1 MSLPIYQHYNLRSA
15 SLDDL
20 STLLSPELN
29 MKHPVVM
36 NLKFLDLDQQRELI
50 GLIENFYVSHNISY
64 KFPYPI
70 YLMTD
75 HEPTITKMPT
85 VKVNEELPR
94 FFTQKE
100 SKMNVKETHLVG
112 KNRLLQQEI
121 KNSDSLANQNSVNQ
135 YGNFHKRIFE
145 LESERVFYRT
155 ILNKLTKAKK
165 NG

>member
-20 STLLSPELN
+20 SSLLSPELN

-36 NLKFLDLDQQRELI
+36 NLKHLDLDQQRELI

-85 VKVNEELPR
+85 VKVSEELPK

-121 KNSDSLANQNSVNQ
+121 KNSDTLASQNSMNQ
-135 YGNFHKRIFE
+135 YGNFHKKIFE
-145 LESERVFYRT
+145 LECERTFYRS

-165 NG
+165 

>member
-1 MSLPIYQHYNLRSA
+1 
-15 SLDDL
+15 
-20 STLLSPELN
+20 

-36 NLKFLDLDQQRELI
+36 NLKLLDMDQQRELI

-85 VKVNEELPR
+85 VKLAEELPK

-121 KNSDSLANQNSVNQ
+121 KNSDSLATQNSINQ
-135 YGNFHKRIFE
+135 YGNFHKKIFE
-145 LESERVFYRT
+145 LESERTFYRS

-165 NG
+165 

>member
-36 NLKFLDLDQQRELI
+36 NLKFLDMDQQRELI

-85 VKVNEELPR
+85 VKVTEELPR

-100 SKMNVKETHLVG
+100 TKMNVKETHLVG

-135 YGNFHKRIFE
+135 YGNFHKKIFE

-165 NG
+165 